1 MVLVAR
7 RTTSPKKE
15 LTTTMLIALNATAT
29 RVSAE
34 DATRG
39 DRYRGPACLD
49 CVTLKQGEHVIWHFA
64 HRAGSSCRHGDGES
78 LRHLEMKAKVG
89 RRLAACDLTVDYE
102 VRIEHGKRHRIADL
116 LINDPA
122 VGAYVIECQVSP
134 MDGREY
140 AARMPFST
148 EAGRPCLIR

>member
-1 MVLVAR
+1 MRILTPSGSHGYDVNLQDPVFHLGADAA
-7 RTTSPKKE
+7 THDVTEKE
-15 LTTTMLIALNATAT
+15 LSTAMLIALNTTAT

-39 DRYRGPACLD
+39 DYYRCPACQD
-49 CVTLKQGEHVIWHFA
+49 DVTLKQGAHVIWHFA

-89 RRLAACDLTVDYE
+89 NRLIARDLNVDYE
-102 VRIEHGKRHRIADL
+102 VRIEHGKRHRITDL

-122 VGAYVIECQVSP
+122 VGVDVIECQV
-134 MDGREY
+134 
-140 AARMPFST
+140 
-148 EAGRPCLIR
+148 